1 MGEGYMAGDAVQQ
14 HPDLSREMG
23 EQKGPTGNVFT
34 DMTLMHQRYG
44 FHPSQGNHKLDVD
57 QVKARLDFIR
67 EELDETYLAFF
78 EASPANFIDGLIDIV
93 VVAVGTLDLL
103 GINGEGA
110 WKEVYNRNIQKEVG
124 SNPSRPNTKGMDLIK
139 PKGWKPPE
147 LAPFIS
153 DLLLQVMTIPPGRL
167 PQFQTKFDNDISADV
182 HQKDRYPVEVFERC
196 IEMFRKKSSD
206 YVFPGSTVQAADYY
220 PRGIDDVLYMVDVTK
235 RLRMLSIL
243 DKVRA
248 GITPEFEG
256 LEDTLMDRIIY
267 LAIGLEFIT
276 GNMQGQEP
284 GRDIFNREVT
294 DGAAS
299 DDPGRPTS

>member
-1 MGEGYMAGDAVQQ
+1 MGEGFNAGDSLGQ
-14 HPDLSREMG
+14 HPDLLKDLV

-34 DMTLMHQRYG
+34 DMALMHMHYG
-44 FHPSQGNHKLDVD
+44 FHPTQGKHKLDVD

-67 EELDETYLAFF
+67 EELEETYLAFF
-78 EASPANFIDGLIDIV
+78 EATPANFIDGLIDII

-103 GINGEGA
+103 GIDGEGA

-124 SNPSRPNTKGMDLIK
+124 SNPSRPNTKGMDLVK

-147 LAPFIS
+147 LSQFIS
-153 DLLLQVMTIPPGRL
+153 DLLLQVMTVPPGRL
-167 PQFQTKFDNDISADV
+167 QQFQPGFNNDVAAAE
-182 HQKDRYPVEVFERC
+182 HAPDRYPVEVFERC

-248 GITPEFEG
+248 GVTPEFEG

-267 LAIGLEFIT
+267 LAIGLELIA
-276 GNMQGQEP
+276 GKMDGQVP
-284 GRDIFNREVT
+284 GRDIFNREVKHGV
-294 DGAAS
+294 DQ
-299 DDPGRPTS
+299 DDPGRSKA